1 MKAGDWV
8 NNAYRAGY
16 QKKGIRELLQAID
29 DCTSLSQLFALI
41 QNEQIEIQMHAQSDA
56 SNVRPRKLSTQE
68 YLKSK
73 QLPLDRLK
81 EEVKKAVCGGVEI
94 PMPRED
100 DSEIVKK
107 IWATETLSE
116 LFALLQKEHIV
127 IQMHAQSG
135 ASNLSPK
142 TLKPKPVDA
151 KISPFERFKA
161 EVVKSLSEQQK

>member
-1 MKAGDWV
+1 MNRFPQNGYRKKSRPELIKAI
-8 NNAYRAGY
+8 
-16 QKKGIRELLQAID
+16 Q

-41 QNEQIEIQMHAQSDA
+41 QLEGI
-56 SNVRPRKLSTQE
+56 T
-68 YLKSK
+68 
-73 QLPLDRLK
+73 
-81 EEVKKAVCGGVEI
+81 
-94 PMPRED
+94 
-100 DSEIVKK
+100 
-107 IWATETLSE
+107 
-116 LFALLQKEHIV
+116 